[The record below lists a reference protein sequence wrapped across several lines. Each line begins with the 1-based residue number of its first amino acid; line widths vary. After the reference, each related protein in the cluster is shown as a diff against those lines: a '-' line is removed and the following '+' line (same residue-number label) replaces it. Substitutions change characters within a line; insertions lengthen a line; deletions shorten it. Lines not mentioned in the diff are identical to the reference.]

1 MDKTV
6 DDILRQHITI
16 YDQLN
21 EDKKKYIKQVDYL
34 AFYVKQE
41 ARQLQNPFTEY
52 MYAQRDNN
60 NLIHTKRDNTYAMVD
75 DDKIYLYYME
85 T

>member
-6 DDILRQHITI
+6 DDILREHITI
-16 YDQLN
+16 YDELN
-21 EDKKKYIKQVDYL
+21 ENKAKYIKQVDYL
-34 AFYVKQE
+34 AFYVDKE
-41 ARQLQNPFTEY
+41 AYKLHNPFSEY

-60 NLIHTKRDNTYAMVD
+60 NVIHTKRDNVYAMVD
-75 DDKIYLYYME
+75 DDKIFLMYAE